1 MKRLFLCLFAMV
13 LAWNGAV
20 AAGDIK
26 PFKRG
31 SWGEILEDYRGRDVA
46 VHFWSLG
53 CAPCLAEMP
62 RWAEFRKAA
71 ADVPLILI
79 AVDSIERAARLKAV
93 LGRYGLGD
101 AETWAFADS
110 FADRLLFEV
119 DPDWR
124 GELPMTRL
132 VDRNGNVTSVIGS
145 FDPWTIRETLRG
157 KAGP

>member
-1 MKRLFLCLFAMV
+1 MKNLFLFLFVTA
-13 LAWNGAV
+13 LAWTGPV
-20 AAGDIK
+20 AAGELK

-31 SWGEILEDYRGRDVA
+31 SWGEILEGYRGRDLA

-71 ADVPLILI
+71 AVPLILV
-79 AVDSIERAARLKAV
+79 AVDSIERADRLKAV
-93 LGRYGLGD
+93 LNRYGLGD
-101 AETWAFADS
+101 AEAWAFADS

-145 FDPWTIRETLRG
+145 FDPGAIRETLRG
-157 KAGP
+157 RAGP